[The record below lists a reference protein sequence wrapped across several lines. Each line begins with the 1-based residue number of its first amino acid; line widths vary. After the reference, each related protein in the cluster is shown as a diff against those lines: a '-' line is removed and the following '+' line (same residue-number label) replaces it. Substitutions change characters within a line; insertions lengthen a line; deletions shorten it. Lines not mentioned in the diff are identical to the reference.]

1 MCFYVDSVMLILYQF
16 CDRLKTNPVTPE
28 CLFSFVSSHVLPFEI
43 MNKIYQN
50 LSPSPAYLLQNL
62 RHRICISSNVIFLY
76 TEEFWR
82 RQMRCYRR
90 QSAQLWEKKNT
101 KQNETNKVLAT
112 IPFAGKGSSF

>member
-82 RQMRCYRR
+82 RQMRCYLTTVR
-90 QSAQLWEKKNT
+90 EKNT

-112 IPFAGKGSSF
+112 IPFAGKRSSL